1 MYSSQGN
8 PLPLRNNPLIKKTHT
23 QLVNSILP
31 LNPAAHYGI
40 SPECICICCAVVT
53 VVTEI
58 VIAQPGAVTRAV
70 NTCFFLGSGAC
81 EQQIKEMSINL
92 IHLVAFRGI

>member
-1 MYSSQGN
+1 M
-8 PLPLRNNPLIKKTHT
+8 PLLLSLQAKPNHEPGRCAHLKAILFLYVITLLLKKHT

-58 VIAQPGAVTRAV
+58 VTA
-70 NTCFFLGSGAC
+70 
-81 EQQIKEMSINL
+81 
-92 IHLVAFRGI
+92 